1 MSNKFSI
8 PKTRAEKIIPLLK
21 FPEKCILSN
30 RSAMKEEEVFLRG
43 LYELCSGEN
52 QEKISAH
59 VFGREF
65 SAQSRAFTY
74 FIKHMY
80 NNIEHLVKKQFGV
93 VYQK

>member
-1 MSNKFSI
+1 
-8 PKTRAEKIIPLLK
+8 
-21 FPEKCILSN
+21 
-30 RSAMKEEEVFLRG
+30 MKEEEVFLRG

-52 QEKISAH
+52 QEKVSAH

-80 NNIEHLVKKQFGV
+80 NNIEHSKDSET
-93 VYQK
+93 YDEQKFKADIKIKVEDNEIAVLNKSLSLEKIIDLF